1 MIKIKRLGM
10 VVIVFLLL
18 LNILAPA
25 TWAQANTPTPERAS
39 TAQWVAAVFADILY
53 VPITGLFLC
62 PVSGGLWATTLV
74 LSGGTAYNVATD
86 VVRGGCGGKWVV
98 KGGDIHSAS
107 RAAAGAER

>member
-1 MIKIKRLGM
+1 MIKIMRLG
-10 VVIVFLLL
+10 VVMILCLLL

-25 TWAQANTPTPERAS
+25 ISAQDTPSTPESAS

-53 VPITGLFLC
+53 VPIKGLFLC
-62 PVSGGLWATTLV
+62 PVSGGLWATALV

-86 VVRGGCGGKWVV
+86 VVRAGCGGKWVV
-98 KGGDIHSAS
+98 KGGDIHFAS